1 MIKVQHVENV
11 ISTELCNFLSTQY
24 EMMRDNLVNYA
35 HAFQDPMGPGNFSWY
50 APLQFETLLEYLRPT
65 IEKCTELNLHPTYSY
80 ARIYTN
86 GAEMKKHTDR
96 RSSEI
101 AVTCCLKRDI
111 DWPIYFEIDGEE
123 YPINMNVGDICIYR
137 GMEVPHWRNTYSG
150 NNQVQAFLMYVDAD
164 GPYKYFKY
172 DTRPRL
178 AAPYESTHQIIKD
191 EMAGIIKNPEE
202 Y

>member
-1 MIKVQHVENV
+1 MRKVQHVKAA
-11 ISTELCNFLSTQY
+11 ISSELCYFLALQY

-35 HAFQDPMGPGNFSWY
+35 HAFQDPMCPGSFSWY
-50 APLQFETLLEYLRPT
+50 SPLQFETLLEYLTPT
-65 IEKCTELNLHPTYSY
+65 IEHHTGLNLYPTYSY

-86 GAEMKKHTDR
+86 GAVMQKHTDR

-111 DWPIYFEIDGEE
+111 DWPICFEVDGEVN
-123 YPINMNVGDICIYR
+123 PIIMDVGDICIYR
-137 GMEVPHWRNTYSG
+137 GMEVSHWRDTYTGNT
-150 NNQVQAFLMYVDAD
+150 QVQAFLMYVDAD

-178 AAPYESTHQIIKD
+178 AATYESTHQIIKD
-191 EMAGIIKNPEE
+191 EMAGIIRNLEE